1 MVNNR
6 EGCLHQFTFT
16 ISLTVLGVAVIT
28 RTLITS
34 LRVETL
40 RVRRASR
47 RGALIQICSKNYVE
61 YIIFNEKLIFII
73 ILIFIN
79 NLKISYIT
87 FHISLS

>member
-16 ISLTVLGVAVIT
+16 ISLTILGVAVIT

-40 RVRRASR
+40 RVRRAR
-47 RGALIQICSKNYVE
+47 RGGALIQICSKKNMW
-61 YIIFNEKLIFII
+61 N
-73 ILIFIN
+73 ILFSM
-79 NLKISYIT
+79 KD
-87 FHISLS
+87 